1 MDIQRPDDA
10 ALHHLKAELTY
21 LRAVLAAHLR
31 RMQGAGLLPPPD
43 ARFPGT
49 SIAPLE
55 IESRLAQALSPEQ
68 YLGVLEEA
76 ARLEVARAD
85 EIRSSLAASQPNLPL
100 PRLRRAFN
108 LSEDEYLVVL
118 LSVAGEF
125 EPTLPR
131 LFAYL
136 QNHFERQYPTLA
148 LVADA
153 LKPPGQSADV
163 RWILDAA
170 GTLRSHALVRLDD
183 KKPTIPVM
191 HQAILSDPR
200 IVRYVQGFPEL
211 DEKLAT
217 VAHLAHRAK
226 ADSEPILPQRD
237 LDKWATLQR
246 LLEERAESP
255 WDLPVLL
262 FRGPTGVGKHHWAH
276 AAAARLGQNLLRVEL
291 GSLAAEYDSLE
302 WGLRIA
308 LREARLQ
315 DALLCLDGWERITEP
330 RRAISEEGGFNPA
343 DPTRLYEASRVLT
356 RVTHGYAGA
365 FALTIGDRTTRPP
378 QIARPIKEFELTM
391 PDLQA
396 GIRLWTQ
403 ALPKRLRAPGLTSK
417 RLAQSYRLTPGQII
431 EAVAEAAREL
441 RDEETLTYESLG
453 AAIKRHVRHRLGD
466 NASLIE
472 LDYRWEDL
480 VIPAD
485 VDLQLRELIGRWR
498 QRVTVYETWG
508 LGRRFGTGQGL
519 SVLFEGPPGTGKT
532 MAASIVAKEL
542 DLDLYQIDL
551 SKVVSRYV
559 GETEKNLGQIF
570 DEAERARAMLLFDEA
585 DSLFSSRTQVKSA
598 NDRYANLEVNYLLQR
613 VEHFTGIA
621 VLTTNFPT
629 GIDEAFRRRIAM
641 RVSFPKPEV
650 PERTRLWDSM
660 LTNKAILADNIDPED
675 LAYEFELAGGH
686 IKNAV
691 LRAAFIAASRN
702 CRIDQDLLRIAARIE
717 LKEQGLLVHGSP
729 YDELR
734 AHGL

>member
-10 ALHHLKAELTY
+10 ALHHLKSELAY
-21 LRAVLAAHLR
+21 LRALLALHLR

-49 SIAPLE
+49 SIAPGE
-55 IESRLAQALSPEQ
+55 IEARLAQALSPED
-68 YLGVLEEA
+68 YLGLLDDA
-76 ARLEVARAD
+76 ARVEVERAD
-85 EIRSSLAASQPNLPL
+85 AERRELAAASPSLPL
-100 PRLRRAFN
+100 ARLRRAFN
-108 LSEDEYLVVL
+108 LSDDEYLVVL
-118 LSVAGEF
+118 LSIAGEF

-131 LFAYL
+131 MFAYL

-148 LVADA
+148 LVADC
-153 LKPPGQSADV
+153 LKPAGHSADV
-163 RWILDAA
+163 RWILDPE
-170 GTLRSHALVRLDD
+170 GTLRSNALVRLDD
-183 KKPTIPVM
+183 KKATVPVL

-211 DEKLAT
+211 DEKLST
-217 VAHLAHRAK
+217 VASLTHK
-226 ADSEPILPQRD
+226 ASANLEPILPHRD
-237 LDKWATLQR
+237 HEKWSALMR
-246 LLEERAESP
+246 LLDERGASP
-255 WDLPVLL
+255 WDLPVLV
-262 FRGPTGVGKHHWAH
+262 FRGPPGVGKHHWAL
-276 AAAARLGQNLLRVEL
+276 AAAARLGQSLLRVEL
-291 GSLAAEYDSLE
+291 TALASEYDNLE
-302 WGLRIA
+302 WGLRVA

-315 DALLCLDGWERITEP
+315 EAVLCLDGWERLTEP
-330 RRAISEEGGFNPA
+330 RTVVMEEGGFNPV
-343 DPTRLYEASRVLT
+343 DPSRLLEASRVLA
-356 RVTHGYAGA
+356 RVTHGYAGTY
-365 FALTIGDRTTRPP
+365 ALTIRDTKARPP
-378 QIARPIKEFELTM
+378 QISRPLKEFELTM
-391 PDLQA
+391 PDLPASIQ
-396 GIRLWTQ
+396 LWTQ
-403 ALPKRLRAPGLTSK
+403 RLPKRLRAPGLTSK
-417 RLAQSYRLTPGQII
+417 RLGQAYRLTAGQVID
-431 EAVAEAAREL
+431 AVEEVSREL
-441 RDEETLTYESLG
+441 TGDQLVTYEALS
-453 AAIKRHVRHRLGD
+453 AAIKRQVRHRLGE

-472 LDYRWEDL
+472 LSYAWDDL
-480 VIPAD
+480 VIPED
-485 VDLQLRELIGRWR
+485 VQLQLRELIGRWR
-498 QRVTVYETWG
+498 QRVTVFETWG

-532 MAASIVAKEL
+532 MAASIIATEL

-559 GETEKNLGQIF
+559 GETEKNLGSIF

-650 PERTRLWDSM
+650 PERTRLWASM
-660 LTNKAILADNIDPED
+660 LTNTSIMAANIDPED
-675 LAYEFELAGGH
+675 LAWEFELAGGH

-734 AHGL
+734 AHKV